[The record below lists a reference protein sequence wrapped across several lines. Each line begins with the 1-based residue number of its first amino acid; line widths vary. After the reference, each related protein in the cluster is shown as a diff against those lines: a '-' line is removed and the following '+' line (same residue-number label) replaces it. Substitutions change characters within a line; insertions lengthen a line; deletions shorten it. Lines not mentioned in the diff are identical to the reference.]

1 MAGSVR
7 LRMPELVSACID
19 LSVVASAAIRK
30 LVATGGATLT
40 VDKSGGKEFDPQTVA
55 DLTSQHIIVDSL
67 RAHWPD
73 LQIIGE
79 EGVLEPDTT
88 LVHHPNFGLL
98 ESFLAAPRRAGWESA
113 WDGDL
118 NAKNVTVFVD
128 PLDGTREFT
137 EGIHSAVTVLIGI
150 AYNGQPVAGVIQ
162 QPWYSTDAQR
172 CVWGCMGIGVHMQTH
187 TDSKVP
193 SVWTECAAP
202 KVDPGRNIVGTSRSH
217 GRAEIDLAVKN
228 SVPTDVIRSGG
239 AGNKVLQLLDGVIDC
254 YLYPVPGTK
263 RWDTCAGEA
272 LLRASGGTLT
282 DREGKAYSYVYDE
295 AAVFNTGGV
304 IAVRSEEALPHYVA
318 ACTRPEAAL

>member
-30 LVATGGATLT
+30 LVRALFIRPSGRSFLNSNAHPLKQVATGGATLT

-88 LVHHPNFGLL
+88 LVHHPNVVPWQQSLELTGSYTHAPDSPCWPQFGLL

-137 EGIHSAVTVLIGI
+137 EVLFFTPCV
-150 AYNGQPVAGVIQ
+150 PV
-162 QPWYSTDAQR
+162 
-172 CVWGCMGIGVHMQTH
+172 
-187 TDSKVP
+187 
-193 SVWTECAAP
+193 
-202 KVDPGRNIVGTSRSH
+202 
-217 GRAEIDLAVKN
+217 L
-228 SVPTDVIRSGG
+228 
-239 AGNKVLQLLDGVIDC
+239 
-254 YLYPVPGTK
+254 
-263 RWDTCAGEA
+263 
-272 LLRASGGTLT
+272 
-282 DREGKAYSYVYDE
+282 
-295 AAVFNTGGV
+295 
-304 IAVRSEEALPHYVA
+304 
-318 ACTRPEAAL
+318 